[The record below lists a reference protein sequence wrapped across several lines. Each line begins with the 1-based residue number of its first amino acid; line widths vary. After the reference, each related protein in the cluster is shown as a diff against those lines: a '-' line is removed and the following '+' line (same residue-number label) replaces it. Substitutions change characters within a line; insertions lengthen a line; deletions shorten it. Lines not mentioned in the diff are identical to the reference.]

1 MHCYA
6 HCKGREYVL
15 EAGMQRIGL
24 LFLTLVMFSVACGY
38 GSHSN
43 YMNNGGT
50 GAPQIM
56 QLQPTMANAGGPAFT
71 LTVEGSG
78 FGTDS
83 VVYWNMVAQTTSYD
97 SGTQV
102 SAQITAADI
111 MNPGMIPV
119 YVRSGGKNSN
129 SMDFT
134 VQ

>member
-1 MHCYA
+1 MS
-6 HCKGREYVL
+6 
-15 EAGMQRIGL
+15 RIGL
-24 LFLTLVMFSVACGY
+24 LLLTAVIFSIGCGY

-43 YMNNGGT
+43 YMTGGGM

-56 QLQPTMANAGGPAFT
+56 QLQPGTANAGGPAFT

-83 VVYWNMVAQTTSYD
+83 VVYWNMVAQTTSYNT
-97 SGTQV
+97 GTQV

-119 YVRSGGKNSN
+119 YVLSGGKKSN
-129 SMDFT
+129 SMNFS

>member
-1 MHCYA
+1 MS
-6 HCKGREYVL
+6 
-15 EAGMQRIGL
+15 RICL
-24 LFLTLVMFSVACGY
+24 LVFTAMIFSVGCGY

-43 YMNNGGT
+43 YMTGGGM

-56 QLQPTMANAGGPAFT
+56 QLQPAMANAGGPAFT
-71 LTVEGSG
+71 LTVQGTG

-102 SAQITAADI
+102 TAQITASDI
-111 MNPGMIPV
+111 MNQGMIPV

-129 SMDFT
+129 SMNFT